1 MHTPKLGGNW
11 VSIKSAVFLDYDNDA
26 EGKSSCSALSLTK
39 KKLLESLLQEHLNIV
54 TISSSIVKCMKDE
67 ACKGNGVSPHFVRHQ
82 TPSSIAWFA
91 SITSGAGDLG
101 CIVDLEDPATS
112 YIVVREEETYLP
124 ETVLCMDSRYATE
137 RL

>member
-67 ACKGNGVSPHFVRHQ
+67 ACKGNGVSPHFVRQ
-82 TPSSIAWFA
+82 W
-91 SITSGAGDLG
+91 
-101 CIVDLEDPATS
+101 
-112 YIVVREEETYLP
+112 Y
-124 ETVLCMDSRYATE
+124 
-137 RL
+137 